1 MADEPVSIVV
11 AESDAGKRLDA
22 ALAGLLP
29 GMGLRGRR
37 RACELGRAQVNG
49 RARPA
54 AYRTRPGDVLTLAAR
69 KEGGDGAFLSR
80 AVAPVLTPEKAE
92 AGGLAALFKPAGMHC
107 AALAGKPGICLGD
120 LLAGLP
126 GSARLLNRLDC
137 ATSGIV
143 MAALDAEGERR
154 WKEAQDGGLTR
165 KHYLAL
171 LQGRLDGGRMV
182 KQRLIL
188 KGRERVL
195 VEMADHPDSRR
206 HTLIVPLARIAPECL
221 RNRTMWEG
229 EATLAGCMIL
239 KGARHQIRAHAAAL
253 GHPLLGDTRYGAEG
267 RPAAEERFFLHH
279 GRVELPG
286 FTASCLP
293 DWLEALGEEAR
304 CAGEAWLAGESFG
317 PGGSTCYATD

>member
-69 KEGGDGAFLSR
+69 QEGGDGAFLSR

-195 VEMADHPDSRR
+195 VENGIEPLYYPYYEFVKEHPITRWG
-206 HTLIVPLARIAPECL
+206 HKTHIL
-221 RNRTMWEG
+221 RG
-229 EATLAGCMIL
+229 E
-239 KGARHQIRAHAAAL
+239 
-253 GHPLLGDTRYGAEG
+253 GDTLCAYATVKGFA
-267 RPAAEERFFLHH
+267 ERF
-279 GRVELPG
+279 GCEL
-286 FTASCLP
+286 CVQ
-293 DWLEALGEEAR
+293 
-304 CAGEAWLAGESFG
+304 
-317 PGGSTCYATD
+317 PGGEHWFHTDSQLAFFRDWIAERL